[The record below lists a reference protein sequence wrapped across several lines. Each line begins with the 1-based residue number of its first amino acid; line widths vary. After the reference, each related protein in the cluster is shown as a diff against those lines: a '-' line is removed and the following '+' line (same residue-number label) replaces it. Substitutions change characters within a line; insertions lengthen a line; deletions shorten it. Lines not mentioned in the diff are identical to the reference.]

1 MAVACFQGSETSPG
15 ESFLLLREA
24 SGVGGVVGRR
34 EVAASGGAGVGEEA
48 VLGLEEGMAGR
59 LILRGSGGL
68 G

>member
-1 MAVACFQGSETSPG
+1 MAVACFQGPETSPG

-34 EVAASGGAGVGEEA
+34 EVAASEAREEA

-59 LILRGSGGL
+59 
-68 G
+68 